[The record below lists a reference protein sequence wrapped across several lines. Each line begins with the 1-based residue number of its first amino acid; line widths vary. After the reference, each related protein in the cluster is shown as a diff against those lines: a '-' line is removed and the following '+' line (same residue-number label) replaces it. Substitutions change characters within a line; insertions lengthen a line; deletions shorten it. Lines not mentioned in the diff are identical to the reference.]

1 MCKKPDR
8 NQYLQFSKTTSQTAG
23 CKLTTKSVSKCDSGW
38 THQGTSCYK
47 KMTTAVK
54 NLKCKFLVF
63 YQKQLFQASFDAARR
78 DCACTNSGDLVSI
91 HTLEENRFIEKLAGS
106 TEVFNF
112 QFYSCILST
121 FLFQRSGLE
130 AETLSLKVPTCI
142 FACRSKTNWIY
153 LG

>member
-1 MCKKPDR
+1 M
-8 NQYLQFSKTTSQTAG
+8 QIFST
-23 CKLTTKSVSKCDSGW
+23 L
-38 THQGTSCYK
+38 
-47 KMTTAVK
+47 
-54 NLKCKFLVF
+54 L
-63 YQKQLFQASFDAARR
+63 KQLFQASFDAARR

-130 AETLSLKVPTCI
+130 AETLSLKVADQNIYYCSVEGCMNRA
-142 FACRSKTNWIY
+142 ACYTISSCS
-153 LG
+153 